1 MAEEYQA
8 ECHKKKLMRPAGI
21 TRRNKQV
28 NKSASRH
35 RSQLIMAGL
44 FIGPCSRAIQS
55 KLD

>member
-21 TRRNKQV
+21 TRRNKRV